1 MASAVSIASGVVGAV
16 GDIFSGIMGA
26 SGDNAD
32 ASAYNKA
39 ANFALENAAVAQ
51 RSGAIQEA
59 QANRA
64 IYQVTSGQQAV
75 EGAGGVTGGG
85 SNQYL
90 SRASLQQGGLQKAI
104 IANNAQIQVQGFE
117 AEAAADQG
125 QAAQA
130 TAQAAASAGG
140 GILGAIGSIL
150 GI

>member
-1 MASAVSIASGVVGAV
+1 MSSAGVASGLLGAA
-16 GDIFSGIMGA
+16 GDLFSGFLGA
-26 SGDNAD
+26 SGDNAA
-32 ASAYNKA
+32 ASAYNQA
-39 ANFALENAAVAQ
+39 ANFALENAAVAK

-64 IYQVTSGQQAV
+64 IYQVVSGQSAV
-75 EGAGGVTGGG
+75 EGASGLAAGG

-130 TAQAAASAGG
+130 AAQATSSAGG
-140 GILGAIGSIL
+140 GILGAIGGILSIL
-150 GI
+150 